1 VSDAP
6 DKPDSGRSLGSAWF
20 LGVVC
25 AAFAVLLWLRGLG
38 RVLIPV
44 ALIGLVVF
52 GVYRFVQLVRAPVDP
67 D

>member
-1 VSDAP
+1 MSDAS
-6 DKPDSGRSLGSAWF
+6 DKVDSGRSLGSAWF
-20 LGVVC
+20 LGAIS